1 MRKGRFNK
9 PMAEVA
15 QRYGASVSFDWRLYR
30 HDIAGSIAHATA
42 LAAAGVIS
50 ADERDKIDNGLRA
63 IKVQIENGKFRWD
76 ESFEDVH
83 MNIEA
88 ALTKRIGAAG
98 GKLHTARSRND
109 QVALDLRLYVK
120 AEIAEIGAR
129 LRSLQTA
136 LLHLAGQHVE
146 VVMPGYTHLQR
157 AQPIFFSHY
166 LLAQIEAFERDLER
180 LRDCRTRTDVLP
192 LGSGALAGSTIV
204 LDRQSIARQLG
215 FARVSQNS
223 LDAVGDR
230 DFACEFLFCLA
241 IVGMHLSRLSEDLI
255 AWSTS
260 EFGFI
265 EFSDAFSTG
274 SSLMPQKKNPDMA
287 ELTRGKTGRLY
298 GNLMSILTTLKALR
312 SSYNRDMQE
321 DKEALFDSVDT
332 VRAALEVF
340 SAMLPE
346 IKIHRYGMEAAAGD
360 PNLLATDLAEYLV
373 KKGAPFR
380 EAHETVGKLVAHAAK
395 TKLQLNQVPR
405 QELKK
410 LSPLFDVDV
419 ANVFDVRRS
428 LASRRAIGAPSP
440 ENVDAQIEHWRGQ
453 LVGGRG
459 DLRARRRI
467 SRTARRSVPT

>member
-9 PMAEVA
+9 QVAEVA
-15 QRYGASVSFDWRLYR
+15 QRYSESVSFDWRLYPY
-30 HDIAGSIAHATA
+30 DIAGSMAHAAA
-42 LAAAGVIS
+42 LAQAGILT
-50 ADERDKIDNGLRA
+50 ADEREKIDNGLRE
-63 IKVQIENGKFRWD
+63 IEAEIESGKFEWD
-76 ESFEDVH
+76 QSLEDMH

-98 GKLHTARSRND
+98 AKLHTARSRND

-120 AEIAEIGAR
+120 AEIAELGAG

-136 LLHLAGQHVE
+136 SLKLAEQHVD

-157 AQPIFFSHY
+157 AQPIFLAHY
-166 LLAQIEAFERDLER
+166 LLAQIEAFERDAER
-180 LRDCRTRTDVLP
+180 LCDCNARTDVLP

-204 LDRQSIARQLG
+204 LDRELMAQQLG

-230 DFACEFLFCLA
+230 DFVCEFLFCLA
-241 IVGMHLSRLSEDLI
+241 MIGMHLSRLSEDLI
-255 AWSTS
+255 TWSTH
-260 EFGFI
+260 EFGFV

-298 GNLMSILTTLKALR
+298 GNLLSILTTLKALR

-340 SAMLPE
+340 SAMLPKIE
-346 IKIHRYGMEAAAGD
+346 INRGRMEAAASD

-373 KKGAPFR
+373 KKGTPFR
-380 EAHETVGKLVAHAAK
+380 EAHEIVGKLVAHAAK
-395 TKLQLNQVPR
+395 TKSPLNQIPIA
-405 QELKK
+405 ELKK
-410 LSPLFDVDV
+410 ASPLFDIDV

-428 LASRRAIGAPSP
+428 LAARTAIGAPAP
-440 ENVDAQIEHWRGQ
+440 GNVAAQI
-453 LVGGRG
+453 
-459 DLRARRRI
+459 ARWHKLLD
-467 SRTARRSVPT
+467 

>member
-1 MRKGRFNK
+1 MRQGRFNK
-9 PMAEVA
+9 QAAGVA
-15 QRYGASVSFDWRLYR
+15 QRYSESVSFDWRLYPY
-30 HDIAGSIAHATA
+30 DIAGSIAHAAA
-42 LAAAGVIS
+42 LAQAGILT
-50 ADERDKIDNGLRA
+50 ADEREKIDNGLRE
-63 IKVQIENGKFRWD
+63 IEAEIESGKFEWD
-76 ESFEDVH
+76 QSLEDMH

-88 ALTKRIGAAG
+88 ALTKRIGATGA
-98 GKLHTARSRND
+98 KLHTARSRND

-120 AEIAEIGAR
+120 AEILELGAG

-136 LLHLAGQHVE
+136 LLDLAEQHVD

-157 AQPIFFSHY
+157 AQPIFLAHY
-166 LLAQIEAFERDLER
+166 LLAQIEAFARDAER
-180 LRDCRTRTDVLP
+180 LRDCNARTDVLP

-204 LDRQSIARQLG
+204 LDRQLMAQQLG

-230 DFACEFLFCLA
+230 DFVCEFLFCLA
-241 IVGMHLSRLSEDLI
+241 MIGMHLSRLSEDLI
-255 AWSTS
+255 LWNTS

-298 GNLMSILTTLKALR
+298 GNLLSILTTLKALR

-332 VRAALEVF
+332 VRAALELF

-346 IKIHRYGMEAAAGD
+346 LKINRAEMEAAAGD

-373 KKGAPFR
+373 KKGVPFR
-380 EAHETVGKLVAHAAK
+380 EAHEIVGKLVARSVASHIP
-395 TKLQLNQVPR
+395 LNQVPLA
-405 QELKK
+405 QMKK
-410 LSPLFDVDV
+410 LSSLFDVDV
-419 ANVFDVRRS
+419 TNVFDVRRS
-428 LASRRAIGAPSP
+428 LKQRGATGAPSP
-440 ENVDAQIEHWRGQ
+440 ENVKAQIRDWRKKLG
-453 LVGGRG
+453 
-459 DLRARRRI
+459 
-467 SRTARRSVPT
+467 